1 MTLPASTYR
10 LQIRSGF
17 DLNAAAALVPYWR
30 DLGVGW
36 LYLSPLLRSAAGSD
50 HGYDVVDPSMVDPGR
65 GGRSGL
71 ERLASAAHAAGIG
84 LLVDIVPNHVG
95 IAVPRENPWWWDVL
109 RRGRESPRAAA
120 FDVDWDAGGGRI
132 LLPVLGSEPPAAWDG
147 LVVDPRPA
155 PDAPDGLLRRD
166 GLVLPLAP
174 GSLDG
179 LPDPSGHLAEVLSR
193 QRYELRF
200 WRDESTAL
208 NYRRFFAVSALAG
221 VRVEDPDVFEAAHAE
236 VLDWVRSG
244 LVDGL
249 RVDHPDGLADPGGYL
264 ARLRELAGV
273 PVWAEKILER
283 GEDLPPWWDAA
294 GTTGYDALASLDRLF
309 VDPAGEEPLDRLDA
323 RLRSEDGLA
332 PAPGWADLV
341 HDAKRAVADGILRSE
356 VNRLLRCVPPTASS
370 GAATAEAVLELLAC
384 FPTYRSYLPARSQDL
399 REAGACAVARRPD
412 LAEAIDR
419 LLPVLADPAAEA
431 ARRFQQTTGP
441 VMAKG
446 VEDGAFYRFNR
457 LGTLTE
463 VGGDP
468 SQFAITVAQF
478 HDDAARRQ
486 AHWPDTM
493 TTLSTH
499 DTKRGEDVRARLAV
513 LAELPHLW
521 ADTLSRLRAHA
532 STGHAPTDTLLWQA
546 VVGAWPADPGRLHA
560 YAEKAVREAGERTGW
575 LGPDPAFE
583 ERVHALVS
591 AAFGPA
597 RADLDGFV
605 DAIAPWGW
613 SNGLSA
619 KLLQLAGP
627 GVPDVYQ
634 GSELWETSL
643 VDPDNRRAVDF
654 ATRARMLRELDAA
667 WPDALPAVDATG
679 AAKLLVVSR
688 ALRLR
693 RERPGLFARYRPL
706 EAVGAVAGHA
716 VAFDRGGAVA
726 VATRMPAGLHAAGG
740 WGDTALLLPRA
751 DPPRA
756 RGVPVWRDV
765 ITGRRHPG
773 GAVPLAALL
782 TDYPVALLEPAGPP
796 RGGGA

>member
-1 MTLPASTYR
+1 MSLPASTYR

-36 LYLSPLLRSAAGSD
+36 LYLSPLLRAAAGSD
-50 HGYDVVDPSMVDPGR
+50 HGYDVVDPTLVDPDR
-65 GGRSGL
+65 GGRAGL
-71 ERLASAAHAAGIG
+71 ERLAAAAHAAGIG

-109 RRGRESPRAAA
+109 RRGLQSHHAAA

-132 LLPVLGSEPPAAWDG
+132 LLPVLGSEPPGG
-147 LVVDPRPA
+147 LGGLIVDPHPA
-155 PDAPDGLLRRD
+155 PDAPDGVLRRD
-166 GLVLPLAP
+166 GMVLPLAP

-179 LPDPSGHLAEVLSR
+179 LPGSGADLAVVLSR
-193 QRYELRF
+193 QHYELRF
-200 WRDESTAL
+200 WRDEMTAL
-208 NYRRFFAVSALAG
+208 NYRRFFAVSTLAG

-249 RVDHPDGLADPGGYL
+249 RVDHPDGLTDPGGYL
-264 ARLRELAGV
+264 ARLRERAGV

-294 GTTGYDALASLDRLF
+294 GTTGYDALAALDRVLI
-309 VDPAGEEPLDRLDA
+309 DPAGEEPLDRLDA
-323 RLRSEDGLA
+323 RLRVEDGLA
-332 PAPGWADLV
+332 PAPPWSDLI

-356 VNRLLRCVPPTASS
+356 ANRLLRSLPPATST
-370 GAATAEAVLELLAC
+370 GAATSEAILELLAC
-384 FPTYRSYLPARSQDL
+384 FPTYRSYLPARGEDL
-399 REAGACAVARRPD
+399 REAAAAASSRRPD
-412 LAEAIDR
+412 LAETIDR

-446 VEDGAFYRFNR
+446 VEDRAFYRANR

-478 HDDAARRQ
+478 HDDAARRH
-486 AHWPDTM
+486 AHWPAAM

-513 LAELPHLW
+513 LAEVPQLW
-521 ADTLSRLRAHA
+521 SDALTRLRRHA
-532 STGHAPTDTLLWQA
+532 TTGHGPTDTLLWQA
-546 VVGAWPADPGRLHA
+546 VIGAWPAAPARLHA
-560 YAEKAVREAGERTGW
+560 YAEKAVREAGERTEW
-575 LGPDPAFE
+575 LAPDPAFE

-597 RADLDGFV
+597 RAEVDGFV
-605 DAIAPWGW
+605 EAIAPWGW
-613 SNGLSA
+613 SNSLSA
-619 KLLQLAGP
+619 TLLQLAGP
-627 GVPDVYQ
+627 GIPDVYQ

-643 VDPDNRRAVDF
+643 VDPDNRRPVDF
-654 ATRARMLRELDAA
+654 SERARMLQELDAA
-667 WPDALPAVDATG
+667 WPSTLPLVDATG

-693 RERPGLFARYRPL
+693 RERPDLFVRYRPL
-706 EAVGAVAGHA
+706 EGAGVTAGHA
-716 VAFDRGGAVA
+716 VAFDRGGAIA
-726 VATRMPAGLHAAGG
+726 VATRLPARLESSGG
-740 WGDTALLLPRA
+740 WGDTALLLPHA
-751 DPPRA
+751 DPARA
-756 RGVPVWRDV
+756 GAAHAWRDV
-765 ITGRRHPG
+765 ITGRRHPA
-773 GAVPLAALL
+773 GAVPLRALL
-782 TDYPVALLEPAGPP
+782 ADYPVALLEPAGPGP
-796 RGGGA
+796 GGGA